1 MNETMTVMPFK
12 TILLCLVSSI
22 GFTACSTLS
31 SQAEQPLQQL
41 QLVQNID
48 ALPDTK
54 TNAAS
59 LNKYKNHCMIQ
70 FTGYFD
76 GGQSTESWEFK
87 GNQLSRA
94 FSETYQYM
102 PNRLFNATTEKP
114 VLDQKTRKTTVFD
127 IQKPEVKH
135 NFDKLK
141 SYFNQTVLDQCG

>member
-1 MNETMTVMPFK
+1 MTVMPFK

-59 LNKYKNHCMIQ
+59 LNKYKDHCTIQ

-94 FSETYQYM
+94 FSETYQYV
-102 PNRLFNATTEKP
+102 PNRLFNAATEKP